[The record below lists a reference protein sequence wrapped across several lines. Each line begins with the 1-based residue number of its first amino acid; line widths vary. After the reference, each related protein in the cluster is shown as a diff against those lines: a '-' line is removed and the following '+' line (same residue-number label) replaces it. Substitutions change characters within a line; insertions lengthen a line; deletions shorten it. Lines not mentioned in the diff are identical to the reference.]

1 MNLTNLSKQD
11 LLAWQYLIG
20 RIVTWYLLNLRTL
33 IIKNLEIGA
42 EQTTILTR
50 QVLTI

>member
-1 MNLTNLSKQD
+1 MNLLKPD
-11 LLAWQYLIG
+11 LLMLLHLTG

-33 IIKNLEIGA
+33 IIKSLEIGA
-42 EQTTILTR
+42 KLTIIPIH

>member
-1 MNLTNLSKQD
+1 MNLLKLD
-11 LLAWQYLIG
+11 LLMLLHLTG
-20 RIVTWYLLNLRTL
+20 KTDTLFLLNSRTL

-42 EQTTILTR
+42 GQTTILIH